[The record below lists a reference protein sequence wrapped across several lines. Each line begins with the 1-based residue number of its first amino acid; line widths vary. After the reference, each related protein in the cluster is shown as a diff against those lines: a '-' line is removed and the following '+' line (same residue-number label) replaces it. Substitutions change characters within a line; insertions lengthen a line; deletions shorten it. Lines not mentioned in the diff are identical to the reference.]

1 MAGSRGGVG
10 GKGKINTIEG
20 LGWGNVGSSSRSST
34 DAEKDP
40 REMVKPVSSR
50 CTSSKSIFEA
60 VVKRFD
66 ESIGWRM
73 VGGGGAVLDMELATK
88 AVPES
93 RGELRAPVRGDGVGY
108 SKTGNPVVNEGG
120 CTSIGGGGGEGNSF
134 WPTGSAVNNGE
145 EMGMLGGGRKGAYK
159 IHMNV

>member
-1 MAGSRGGVG
+1 
-10 GKGKINTIEG
+10 
-20 LGWGNVGSSSRSST
+20 
-34 DAEKDP
+34 
-40 REMVKPVSSR
+40 MVKPVSSR
-50 CTSSKSIFEA
+50 RTSSKSIFEA
-60 VVKRFD
+60 EVKTFD
-66 ESIGWRM
+66 ESIGLRM

-93 RGELRAPVRGDGVGY
+93 RGELRASVRGDGGGY

-134 WPTGSAVNNGE
+134 WPTRSAVNNGE